1 MTDQKLN
8 LNINLGEIRYLEVEL
23 LITNQFMT
31 QKFETTHPIDQMK
44 FISAQRFSQSL
55 IVKLDMQKYRNILVQ

>member
-1 MTDQKLN
+1 MTDQKLY

-31 QKFETTHPIDQMK
+31 QKFKTTYSKDWMK
-44 FISAQRFSQSL
+44 LISAQRFSQSL
-55 IVKLDMQKYRNILVQ
+55 IVKLDM

>member
-8 LNINLGEIRYLEVEL
+8 LNINLGEIRYLEVGL

-31 QKFETTHPIDQMK
+31 QKFKTKNPIDWMK
-44 FISAQRFSQSL
+44 FISTQRFSQSL
-55 IVKLDMQKYRNILVQ
+55 IVKLDM

>member
-8 LNINLGEIRYLEVEL
+8 LNINLGEIRYTWKALTL

-31 QKFETTHPIDQMK
+31 QKFKTTDPIEWMK
-44 FISAQRFSQSL
+44 FISAHSRG
-55 IVKLDMQKYRNILVQ
+55 R